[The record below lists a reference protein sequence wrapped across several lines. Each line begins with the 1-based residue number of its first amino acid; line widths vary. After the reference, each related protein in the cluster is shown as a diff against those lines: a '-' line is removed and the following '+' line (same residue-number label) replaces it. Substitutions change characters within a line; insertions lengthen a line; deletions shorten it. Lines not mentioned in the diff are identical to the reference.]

1 MARHK
6 GVKLG
11 TYAKRP
17 RATTAPRTAASNLDE
32 RQMQEWL
39 GNQTSPP
46 RQVDPWNGAM
56 DLLNQVIVGGEV
68 VRLYNLDPSTPATTA
83 RRHHIPAVKCG
94 DVWLFRKSDCERLWG
109 HRRVREDG
117 EAAK

>member
-1 MARHK
+1 MRHK

-17 RATTAPRTAASNLDE
+17 RSTAAIRTARAALED
-32 RQMQEWL
+32 RQLEEFLALRGQ
-39 GNQTSPP
+39 SP
-46 RQVDPWNGAM
+46 RKTDPWTGAM

-68 VRLYNLDPSTPATTA
+68 VRLYHLDPSTPATTA

-109 HRRVREDG
+109 HRRVREPGPDA
-117 EAAK
+117 E